1 MRPTL
6 GQAALAC
13 TALLLSTA
21 HLQTVSA
28 YHTRIQGQAAFDA
41 KDSLTKDQDSP
52 REQLR
57 QWSLPCTSLYHNP
70 KQDTANSDNSES
82 CAKLLRE
89 EHRVGS
95 LPWEEGQEPIQ
106 ESFAG
111 HFPIRPWQQ
120 DGYHGKTSMFYW
132 FFPAIKPKVKDPPL
146 LIWLQ
151 GGPGSSS
158 MIGLFFENGPI
169 EVTENMK
176 LVRRSVHWADEYSLL
191 FIDQPVGTGYSYVT
205 RAKDGDDNGEENYEQ
220 MDSKD
225 PSQFILDQLQQE
237 LERDQQAE
245 EQLFASMAGKDFES
259 KSAASREQKIKNRAP
274 LYSKGYVKDQRGVAK
289 DLLTFLDHFYQRYP
303 EQRMA
308 DLYLTGESYAGKYVP
323 AFALGILEQNKK
335 RLQNED
341 PQDLGSA
348 NTGTTADSDK
358 LIIPLKGI
366 ALGNSLTDPVSQVQ
380 IHADHA
386 YYLGLV
392 TRAQASQMEKL
403 QDLSAKEAYQGRFM
417 AAYHYRQ
424 DVFEIFKNATGGVNW
439 YDIRKGEVPN
449 DWSQMEAFMNL
460 PNVKDALNVFGPRL
474 DFLKK
479 QGVSEEEIQR
489 IERGRETTQ
498 YFKDPLVFKALN
510 VDLMKSTAWMV
521 SSLLDQGIKVTAFQ
535 GLFDFRDGVAG
546 SNIWIDQLKWRGQKA
561 FLEAEREIWMVDG
574 HLAGYVTQV
583 PGLSRL
589 TILGAGHQAPMNQN
603 INVLAMIRDL
613 VEGDALEKETVE
625 EHSLKNSAH
634 VI

>member
-13 TALLLSTA
+13 TALLLCTDY
-21 HLQTVSA
+21 LQTVNA
-28 YHTRIQGQAAFDA
+28 DQGQVAFEAADL
-41 KDSLTKDQDSP
+41 LTKDQDSLE
-52 REQLR
+52 EQLR
-57 QWSLPCTSLYHNP
+57 QWSLPCTSLYHN
-70 KQDTANSDNSES
+70 KKLDTANSDYSGS
-82 CAKLLRE
+82 CVGLLRE
-89 EHRVGS
+89 EHRVGP
-95 LPWEEGQEPIQ
+95 LPWEDGQEPIQ

-120 DGYHGKTSMFYW
+120 DGYHGKASMFYW

-146 LIWLQ
+146 LVWLQ

-169 EVTENMK
+169 QVSENMK
-176 LVRRSVHWADEYSLL
+176 LTRRSVSWADEYSIL

-205 RAKDGDDNGEENYEQ
+205 RAKDGDSDGEDDYGE

-225 PSQFILDQLQQE
+225 PSQLVLDQLQQE

-245 EQLFASMAGKDFES
+245 EQLFASMSDKNFEF
-259 KSAASREQKIKNRAP
+259 KSTASREQKIKTRAP
-274 LYSKGYVKDQRGVAK
+274 LYSKGYVKDQRGVAQ
-289 DLLTFLDHFYQRYP
+289 DLLTFLDQFYQRYP
-303 EQRMA
+303 EQRTA

-323 AFALGILEQNKK
+323 AFAYGIMEQNKK
-335 RLQNED
+335 RLQED
-341 PQDLGSA
+341 AQQDLGST
-348 NTGTTADSDK
+348 NYGFTTDSDR

-403 QDLSAKEAYQGRFM
+403 QDLSSKEAYQGRFM
-417 AAYHYRQ
+417 ASYHYRQ
-424 DVFEIFKNATGGVNW
+424 DVFEVFKNATGGVNW
-439 YDIRKGEVPN
+439 YDIRKGDVPN
-449 DWSQMEAFMNL
+449 DWSRMEAFMNV
-460 PNVKDALNVFGPRL
+460 PTVKDALNVFGPRL

-479 QGVSEEEIQR
+479 QGVPEKEIER
-489 IERGRETTQ
+489 IERGRESTH

-510 VDLMKSTAWMV
+510 VDLMKSSAWMV

-535 GLFDFRDGVAG
+535 GIFDFRDGVAG
-546 SNIWIDQLKWRGQKA
+546 SHLWIEQLKWRGQKA
-561 FLEAEREIWMVDG
+561 FLEAERELWMVDG
-574 HLAGYVTQV
+574 RLAGYVTQV

-589 TILGAGHQAPMNQN
+589 TILGAGHLAPMDQN
-603 INVLAMIRDL
+603 TNILAMIRDL

-625 EHSLKNSAH
+625 EHSRKNSEH
-634 VI
+634 VV